1 MGIKAEG
8 PISFKSAESVTDSHQ
23 FQTIHRLY
31 NKKLLHCTTFLPA
44 FAFFLW
50 DFSRANNIKKTIK
63 HRYVSLDEFIEFRKT
78 DRFDCEIPY
87 KET

>member
-8 PISFKSAESVTDSHQ
+8 PISFKSAGSVTDSHE
-23 FQTIHRLY
+23 FKTIHRLY
-31 NKKLLHCTTFLPA
+31 NKKLFHCTTFLFA

-50 DFSRANNIKKTIK
+50 DFSRANDIKKI
-63 HRYVSLDEFIEFRKT
+63 IEFRKT